1 MKSPDFPSVGKS
13 GLYVFLSHMPFRSLA
28 NLLYTVGVIPIT
40 FLKAIMKLVEEL

>member
-1 MKSPDFPSVGKS
+1 MVTTFRQTGSPDFMFFYPTCS
-13 GLYVFLSHMPFRSLA
+13 FRSLA